1 MEPTVTT
8 CNTLRPMPTAA
19 RRGNTLVLVTA
30 ILVLLVIIATA
41 FLVRSQSGRAQ
52 AAAQQKAVG
61 RDDRTETVVEQV
73 AQQVADA
80 LFVRRIDT
88 SSLPTQV
95 QANTDTGLDPTSPA
109 FGAFLA
115 RSDFPRLPPEPL
127 EVRYGVDYVDTI
139 VNRTLAQGTD
149 NFIDGYNFAPFSTIP
164 YTNWP
169 ARYGDV
175 TGESNATG
183 NPGFGDSRWLASN
196 EPVRAMLATQLVNFV
211 DPAPPGPQVTPAF
224 TTNWGNL
231 ALQTQPNFG
240 RPTQPAILS
249 PEGLGFSHWSHLSWI
264 ATAENGFRVCWDIS
278 SLEGLPGGV
287 AGIKDGAMG
296 TALGEL
302 ALGVP
307 YEQWL
312 PFVAPRE
319 PLVIGKDARG
329 HLVLEPTDWTTRVRD
344 WFNVGVTAF
353 NAAAPPPH
361 QQMITGFVAGASN
374 PGRRTD
380 ALPNFLQLGAFGS
393 PADEFKVFTSSDQ
406 AAGTI
411 PPGYAVGQPTPR
423 NLIARTLADA
433 DGDGWTDSLWFVAPT
448 SSDRSTRQLVA
459 VRIIDNSGM
468 INVNT
473 ATRSDRSNTIGQTPS
488 DVALVTRR
496 ESYDET
502 DATNGRPAAFRDP
515 AVGFMNAREN
525 DPEYRV
531 NFTFRPDLAGTALPA
546 ASRLVY
552 AVSSAGGT
560 PTGGVDVGWNPA
572 RWEGA
577 WRPSPANT
585 GASAAD
591 PYQPSILEL
600 TGLVTAARTGQAGTS
615 DTTSNQLLPLFD
627 TAADL
632 GITGSTQLYGDL
644 FALTRANDRLTYFKA
659 MANGGELIDPI
670 TASRIA
676 TLTPFGADD
685 EIELRASN
693 GLNAPQTISRL
704 EIALNN
710 ASALQSGEIRLGQ
723 FLRSTRSREETSRFL
738 DPDDVRVQ
746 DWRARAAWTLGA
758 TVPTANGE
766 TIGLAP
772 RGGAELLL
780 DHRRHL
786 TTISGARNEMLPPR
800 LWSAFNFNNR
810 YVPERTKGAYLQR
823 GPDFDGDVNGDGVL
837 DGIPDGVLDDVTGD
851 GAPDSYLPYH
861 PNVVFYDTDTP
872 PTYPLIPPGANNPL
886 GQPVRDVDGNGRI
899 DVADFE
905 LARQEFLRFNRK
917 IDLRRPNDEPRPD
930 GTPATASDVALS
942 DRKFAADLQRVMRRA
957 LVYTEGDRSSHDSYF
972 GRPGDTS
979 IERARST
986 GWTKMMIASYAA
998 NVLSYRDGERPINNQ
1013 PGSIALD
1020 APLHPTDAVPVPP
1033 DSNTSWPN
1041 GVSLANA
1048 GFIGNEKQ
1056 PFLMEVF
1063 IAFVFPKSKVTQAQI
1078 DAAVATGAGCPLPG
1092 SCLAQADEAQLPD
1105 CTDSG
1110 AGEYFTTYDPA
1121 DQDTWPAVVFVAQV
1135 ANPYEAP
1142 VKLADFELRI
1152 NPSSGAPQRFLF
1164 ALSDGTTTSGNT
1176 YGPNVELGPCTPEE
1190 PRTAIVFTVP
1200 RTFPNG
1206 EPFPRDAWLD
1216 FLDLGAPIDTNN
1228 DGVLSA
1234 AEASLADDSVPGGT
1248 APAGSPNAQFRPD
1261 ANALFEPAWGDA
1273 ATRSRFA
1280 RRGTLLFDATRTA
1293 TYGGLDSSGNVDRWR
1308 PSTTVGSTG
1317 SPPQRSFIELR
1328 RFSAPSAAN
1337 GDRASVVVDRWE
1349 NELDVSM
1356 NANGDSG
1363 QRFVDRVERIMR
1375 QGNGGSF
1382 PPLPSIACR
1391 SGRLSI
1397 DGIRLGGP
1405 TLSGGK
1411 GDMWVAWARSA
1422 RQWLFDTQN
1431 GLPDGTPGKGIITL
1445 DERTPRYVFARST
1458 GTSSPIRQSTS
1469 AGTPGYAVVGGVIAT
1484 GNSLPRGE
1492 VIGFTSP
1499 PDRAPG
1505 VGGFPPARWPTN
1517 VNYTNVWG
1525 VGARGKPT
1533 FFPTRIVEDGGTR
1546 TYGYPA
1552 WRLAPGGLGGTTRV
1566 NYGEKGCS
1574 APAFTLGNDRTNF
1587 VAPLRMRQKDADFDQ
1602 VAEILDVPLWGPL
1615 VERPFPGQPT
1625 NTWATLPEIL
1635 AQRMGDAPT
1644 TGQSKLFFPKFALP
1658 FPISGQV
1665 LPSYGSNQAFY
1676 NRLCIDPMQFD
1687 TTVPPANR
1695 PDIFL
1700 RGTQTMPQVIT
1711 DPALANVAFQDGI
1724 GFNSRLPG
1732 GAALLDAFVID
1743 DRGAKPFD
1751 NPTWTPDEITAGTSV
1766 IDFAERAAAEDRRF
1780 RLARNFEGKLT
1791 PGLINVNTAP
1801 VEVLRAMP
1809 HMTRL
1814 VYDDDF
1820 PLAKT
1825 SESDPADLLDP
1836 STELWERRT
1845 IREPLATPAGPGAIQ
1860 PLHQAAPFDFPN
1872 STNNPDQPNSIAF
1885 DYGVPAPRVRVAEAI
1900 DLWRTK
1906 GNVQPDL
1913 SGQRF
1918 ADMPSYYSRGLD
1930 LARDQNHREW
1940 GPAMRAGRGFDSLG
1954 ELALL
1959 TKGAEFV
1966 PSTTGD
1972 SGDADAIPDVQQIAL
1987 NAASDVNRNGVND
2000 AADPAL
2006 AVGASWNRAVGWS
2019 TRAAGLDPFRTNWT
2033 FASNGAGV
2041 YAPVSG
2047 PATPATGGAFPF
2059 RTDGVPLN
2067 LAPGVAQAF
2076 PLSGRT
2082 SLDKHLLTIARDDP
2096 ATGTAAAPIV
2106 ETDDPATPDVLE
2118 DAIYRYD
2125 QTAGDAIEQNSL
2137 LKGISNIVTT
2147 RSDVFTVWV
2156 RVRTIRQDPLTGQWN
2171 GMDPENIID
2180 DSRYMMTIDRSS
2192 VDRPGERARIL
2203 SFVKVPK

>member
-1 MEPTVTT
+1 
-8 CNTLRPMPTAA
+8 
-19 RRGNTLVLVTA
+19 
-30 ILVLLVIIATA
+30 
-41 FLVRSQSGRAQ
+41 
-52 AAAQQKAVG
+52 
-61 RDDRTETVVEQV
+61 
-73 AQQVADA
+73 
-80 LFVRRIDT
+80 
-88 SSLPTQV
+88 
-95 QANTDTGLDPTSPA
+95 
-109 FGAFLA
+109 
-115 RSDFPRLPPEPL
+115 
-127 EVRYGVDYVDTI
+127 
-139 VNRTLAQGTD
+139 
-149 NFIDGYNFAPFSTIP
+149 
-164 YTNWP
+164 
-169 ARYGDV
+169 
-175 TGESNATG
+175 
-183 NPGFGDSRWLASN
+183 
-196 EPVRAMLATQLVNFV
+196 
-211 DPAPPGPQVTPAF
+211 
-224 TTNWGNL
+224 
-231 ALQTQPNFG
+231 
-240 RPTQPAILS
+240 
-249 PEGLGFSHWSHLSWI
+249 
-264 ATAENGFRVCWDIS
+264 
-278 SLEGLPGGV
+278 
-287 AGIKDGAMG
+287 
-296 TALGEL
+296 
-302 ALGVP
+302 
-307 YEQWL
+307 
-312 PFVAPRE
+312 
-319 PLVIGKDARG
+319 
-329 HLVLEPTDWTTRVRD
+329 
-344 WFNVGVTAF
+344 
-353 NAAAPPPH
+353 
-361 QQMITGFVAGASN
+361 
-374 PGRRTD
+374 
-380 ALPNFLQLGAFGS
+380 
-393 PADEFKVFTSSDQ
+393 
-406 AAGTI
+406 
-411 PPGYAVGQPTPR
+411 
-423 NLIARTLADA
+423 
-433 DGDGWTDSLWFVAPT
+433 
-448 SSDRSTRQLVA
+448 
-459 VRIIDNSGM
+459 
-468 INVNT
+468 
-473 ATRSDRSNTIGQTPS
+473 
-488 DVALVTRR
+488 
-496 ESYDET
+496 
-502 DATNGRPAAFRDP
+502 
-515 AVGFMNAREN
+515 
-525 DPEYRV
+525 
-531 NFTFRPDLAGTALPA
+531 
-546 ASRLVY
+546 
-552 AVSSAGGT
+552 
-560 PTGGVDVGWNPA
+560 
-572 RWEGA
+572 
-577 WRPSPANT
+577 
-585 GASAAD
+585 
-591 PYQPSILEL
+591 
-600 TGLVTAARTGQAGTS
+600 
-615 DTTSNQLLPLFD
+615 
-627 TAADL
+627 
-632 GITGSTQLYGDL
+632 
-644 FALTRANDRLTYFKA
+644 
-659 MANGGELIDPI
+659 
-670 TASRIA
+670 
-676 TLTPFGADD
+676 
-685 EIELRASN
+685 
-693 GLNAPQTISRL
+693 
-704 EIALNN
+704 
-710 ASALQSGEIRLGQ
+710 
-723 FLRSTRSREETSRFL
+723 
-738 DPDDVRVQ
+738 
-746 DWRARAAWTLGA
+746 
-758 TVPTANGE
+758 
-766 TIGLAP
+766 
-772 RGGAELLL
+772 
-780 DHRRHL
+780 
-786 TTISGARNEMLPPR
+786 
-800 LWSAFNFNNR
+800 
-810 YVPERTKGAYLQR
+810 
-823 GPDFDGDVNGDGVL
+823 
-837 DGIPDGVLDDVTGD
+837 
-851 GAPDSYLPYH
+851 
-861 PNVVFYDTDTP
+861 
-872 PTYPLIPPGANNPL
+872 
-886 GQPVRDVDGNGRI
+886 
-899 DVADFE
+899 
-905 LARQEFLRFNRK
+905 
-917 IDLRRPNDEPRPD
+917 
-930 GTPATASDVALS
+930 
-942 DRKFAADLQRVMRRA
+942 
-957 LVYTEGDRSSHDSYF
+957 
-972 GRPGDTS
+972 
-979 IERARST
+979 
-986 GWTKMMIASYAA
+986 
-998 NVLSYRDGERPINNQ
+998 
-1013 PGSIALD
+1013 
-1020 APLHPTDAVPVPP
+1020 
-1033 DSNTSWPN
+1033 
-1041 GVSLANA
+1041 
-1048 GFIGNEKQ
+1048 
-1056 PFLMEVF
+1056 
-1063 IAFVFPKSKVTQAQI
+1063 
-1078 DAAVATGAGCPLPG
+1078 
-1092 SCLAQADEAQLPD
+1092 
-1105 CTDSG
+1105 
-1110 AGEYFTTYDPA
+1110 
-1121 DQDTWPAVVFVAQV
+1121 
-1135 ANPYEAP
+1135 
-1142 VKLADFELRI
+1142 
-1152 NPSSGAPQRFLF
+1152 
-1164 ALSDGTTTSGNT
+1164 
-1176 YGPNVELGPCTPEE
+1176 
-1190 PRTAIVFTVP
+1190 
-1200 RTFPNG
+1200 
-1206 EPFPRDAWLD
+1206 
-1216 FLDLGAPIDTNN
+1216 
-1228 DGVLSA
+1228 VLSA
-1234 AEASLADDSVPGGT
+1234 AEANLADDSVPGGT
-1248 APAGSPNAQFRPD
+1248 APAGAPNGQFQPD
-1261 ANALFEPAWGDA
+1261 ANALFEPAWG
-1273 ATRSRFA
+1273 TFRTRFA

-1431 GLPDGTPGKGIITL
+1431 GQPDGTPGKGIITL

-1517 VNYTNVWG
+1517 VSYTNVWG

-1533 FFPTRIVEDGGTR
+1533 FFPTRIVEDAGTR

-1566 NYGEKGCS
+1566 NFGEKGCS
-1574 APAFTLGNDRTNF
+1574 APAFTQGNDRTNF
-1587 VAPLRMRQKDADFDQ
+1587 LAPLRMRQKDADFDQ

-1635 AQRMGDAPT
+1635 AQRVGDAPT

-1791 PGLINVNTAP
+1791 PGLININTAP

-1825 SESDPADLLDP
+1825 SESNPADLLDS

-1845 IREPLATPAGPGAIQ
+1845 IREPLATPAGPGSIQ

-1885 DYGVPAPRVRVAEAI
+1885 DYGVPAPRMRVAEAI
-1900 DLWRTK
+1900 DLWRNK

-2067 LAPGVAQAF
+2067 LGTGVAQAF

-2106 ETDDPATPDVLE
+2106 ETDDPATPGVLE